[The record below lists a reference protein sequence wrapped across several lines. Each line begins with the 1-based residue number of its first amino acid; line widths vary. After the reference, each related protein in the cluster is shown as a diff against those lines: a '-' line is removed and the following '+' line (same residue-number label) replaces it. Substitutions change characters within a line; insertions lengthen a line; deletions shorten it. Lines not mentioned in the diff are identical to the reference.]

1 VCNFLEHLGVDFV
14 SFLFDLIES
23 PPDTDVE
30 EQIPDLFLNLVLA
43 YNLQFAP
50 DVENVMLEALLQRT
64 LAKIFTEKAL
74 LLLNR
79 EGKKRQQ
86 FVSFIPLLNSTPYTK
101 LQIFCNLWSINLH
114 TIFIINSLL
123 CIVYTS
129 IFTV

>member
-1 VCNFLEHLGVDFV
+1 MFVHLYKENFVKKFLQTTERRLCINYVCDFLEHLGVDFM

-43 YNLQFAP
+43 YKLQFTP
-50 DVENVMLEALLQRT
+50 DVENVMLKALLERT
-64 LAKIFTEKAL
+64 VAKTFTEKTL

-86 FVSFIPLLNSTPYTK
+86 FAPCNPLLNSTPYTK
-101 LQIFCNLWSINLH
+101 LCGL
-114 TIFIINSLL
+114 
-123 CIVYTS
+123 
-129 IFTV
+129 

>member
-1 VCNFLEHLGVDFV
+1 MCNFLDHLGVDFM

-23 PPDTDVE
+23 PLDTDVE

-50 DVENVMLEALLQRT
+50 DVENVMLKALLQRT
-64 LAKIFTEKAL
+64 LAKTFTEKSL

-86 FVSFIPLLNSTPYTK
+86 FSPCNPYLNTTPYTK
-101 LQIFCNLWSINLH
+101 LQGLHMPYEMQMFCNLWPINLASVH
-114 TIFIINSLL
+114 YF
-123 CIVYTS
+123 V
-129 IFTV
+129 